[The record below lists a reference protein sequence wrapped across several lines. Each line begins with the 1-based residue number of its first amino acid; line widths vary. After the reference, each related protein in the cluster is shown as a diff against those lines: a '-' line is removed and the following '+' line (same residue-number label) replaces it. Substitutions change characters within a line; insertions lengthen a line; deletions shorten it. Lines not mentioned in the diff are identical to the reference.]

1 MGCSGSMAMG
11 LVSEIQEV
19 GVSNSGSMRVFFQW
33 AKAEFILIW
42 LVGLRLK
49 GAILVQS
56 TYTKFSQD

>member
-1 MGCSGSMAMG
+1 MG